1 MARTHKGENFHAQRR
16 DDDGR
21 MLQAAEPQIQEED
34 GWDQGRSLH
43 GPQGGGK
50 IGRDGAVPR
59 KLEKTCYGNQ
69 QESRSGQEG
78 SRPVARK
85 AQFPLLYG
93 NVADIVHPQAGFHR
107 TGKCVG

>member
-1 MARTHKGENFHAQRR
+1 MSNKRPETKLVPVPSVNKIPER
-16 DDDGR
+16 DVDKIKA
-21 MLQAAEPQIQEED
+21 LWKD

-107 TGKCVG
+107 IGKCVG